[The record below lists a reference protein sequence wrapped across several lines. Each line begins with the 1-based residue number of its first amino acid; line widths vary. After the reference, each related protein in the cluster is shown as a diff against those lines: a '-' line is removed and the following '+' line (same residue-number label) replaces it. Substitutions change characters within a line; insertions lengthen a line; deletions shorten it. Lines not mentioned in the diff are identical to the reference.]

1 MKTLA
6 VLLAFT
12 FIGLGQVPPVIPTAP
27 LNRVASLPV
36 SCTVG
41 KSPAVI
47 YNASGIDGVYTAQG
61 SPCAYAL
68 SPGGS
73 TSVLTGDAS
82 GPAGSNTVSK
92 INNVAV
98 PTSATCL
105 STGSGAAPVS
115 GCPNLPITTAV
126 QGTASSNVLRDWPS
140 TADSSLAAQIT
151 AIGSTP
157 TTLLVPRSGATV
169 SASATIPATITIQS
183 QQGGILTVASGQTLT
198 VQGSIQA
205 GSYQIFAGAGLVSL
219 SGNSTQSYCDAMW
232 WGALG
237 DGSTND
243 TAALQAAI
251 HSCVSAGNGKMAFY
265 FAPKTFRVCNL
276 NLADLTTTN
285 CPVNAQCSAPS
296 KIYSNSANSYFAAH
310 LQATSSC
317 GTVSTDKVVTLN
329 SVSETTIDG
338 VYIDGLAT
346 SGTSGTGASC
356 FDARWLATGYVS
368 APATHNTYQNLNLI
382 NCQDSSTGYGMLAD
396 KNEDSNFNNIIISGG
411 SGRTGTAV
419 GFRFDDNQ
427 GAIASVQNL
436 TIYNGDPVQ
445 FNVQSVAVTGGFWSG
460 GLIIGSSAN
469 ANANNLITLNGT
481 QIAHNSNSGVVVN
494 TLKYSGS
501 NVAAENLTCNGCF
514 LAPEVLTSGQS
525 IFSGSWLVGAV
536 INGGQASTGTGSMFG
551 TITSPLTGYP
561 PVFHFLATDVSGT
574 QPASSSSVI
583 VDQNGQYNSAAGN
596 LTYSTGVPFSF
607 TGGITVSP
615 TENLN
620 GVGTGNASLYLEGGG
635 GHKWLLQANGSVNSD
650 VTALGWADISAGITP
665 LSWNDTNMTGL
676 AGWVYGWSSNA
687 SYANVS
693 APDTGLSRISA
704 KVIAVG
710 NGTAGDASGTIKS
723 AIGQV
728 GQLTGTGSAPTCA
741 VNTTYAGSGATCSV
755 SGTNLSHNVT
765 LNTGTGTTAGGVL
778 VTVTFNGT
786 LATAPNGCSLTPQN
800 TNAVGQAAMVYTT
813 APSTTA
819 YTISV
824 AGSAIPASISGYT
837 WHVPCI

>member
-115 GCPNLPITTAV
+115 GCPNLAITTAV
-126 QGTASSNVLRDWPS
+126 QGTASSNILRDWPS

-157 TTLLVPRSGATV
+157 TTLLVPRTGATV

-198 VQGSIQA
+198 ILGQIQA
-205 GSYQIFAGAGLVSL
+205 GSYQIFAGSGSFTL
-219 SGNSTQSYCDAMW
+219 SGNKVVTTVDAKW
-232 WGALG
+232 FGATG
-237 DGSTND
+237 NGTTDD
-243 TAALQAAI
+243 TADFELAVNFAT
-251 HSCVSAGNGKMAFY
+251 SAGSNQLALFVPHGTY
-265 FAPKTFRVCNL
+265 IVCNL
-276 NLADLTTTN
+276 ALANLSSPN
-285 CPVNAQCSAPS
+285 CPVNAQCQAPAR
-296 KIYSNSANSYFAAH
+296 IYGDAGGSYYHAV
-310 LQATSSC
+310 LQGSPSC
-317 GTVSTDKVVTLN
+317 GTVSTDVIATLN
-329 SVSETTIDG
+329 SVSETTIE
-338 VYIDGLAT
+338 GLRFEGNGTAT
-346 SGTSGTGASC
+346 TGTGVSC
-356 FDARWLATGYVS
+356 FDARWLATGVTTSPSTANHYR
-368 APATHNTYQNLNLI
+368 NLFFSDCL
-382 NCQDSSTGYGMLAD
+382 DKSGGFGMLAD
-396 KNEDSNFNNIIISGG
+396 RNEDSEFSGLKFVGYGSTGLTTAFRYEDEGGFSSTFNNFTVSNSDIVQLDSQQWHIDGSFLAGGLLIGNTSGG
-411 SGRTGTAV
+411 SGL
-419 GFRFDDNQ
+419 N
-427 GAIASVQNL
+427 
-436 TIYNGDPVQ
+436 Y
-445 FNVQSVAVTGGFWSG
+445 
-460 GLIIGSSAN
+460 GLITESQVEVNPSTTAAIKFGTNVENLVIGG
-469 ANANNLITLNGT
+469 GT
-481 QIAHNSNSGVVVN
+481 QLGG
-494 TLKYSGS
+494 T
-501 NVAAENLTCNGCF
+501 
-514 LAPEVLTSGQS
+514 LTSGQS
-525 IFSGSWLVGAV
+525 IFSGQLLGSVNM
-536 INGGQASTGTGSMFG
+536 IGGRIYQGTGSLYG
-551 TITSPLTGYP
+551 TITSGGYSP
-561 PVFHFLATDVSGT
+561 RPIFSLFGTSIDGTVPYQTSVYDVDYKNLLDGAT
-574 QPASSSSVI
+574 ASITNFDSRTLI
-583 VDQNGQYNSAAGN
+583 FAG
-596 LTYSTGVPFSF
+596 PISF
-607 TGGITVSP
+607 TGNVVFT
-615 TENLN
+615 
-620 GVGTGNASLYLEGGG
+620 GTLTTKG
-635 GHKWLLQANGSVNSD
+635 
-650 VTALGWADISAGITP
+650 
-665 LSWNDTNMTGL
+665 
-676 AGWVYGWSSNA
+676 
-687 SYANVS
+687 
-693 APDTGLSRISA
+693 
-704 KVIAVG
+704 
-710 NGTAGDASGTIKS
+710 
-723 AIGQV
+723 
-728 GQLTGTGSAPTCA
+728 LTGTGSAPTCT